1 MSNIRT
7 FGKIIEEICKEQ
19 NIKINKMSDD
29 WIIEL
34 NKDGITKYIIGYKFD
49 LNSSCTSEICN
60 DKYALFSIL
69 ENSAIPVIKHDIL
82 FRNNEKKLST
92 IAEKLNYN
100 LVLKPNNGTC
110 GNNIFHITCKDE
122 IIDAYRKMLHLG
134 NVCICPFYN
143 IKNEFRIIYLN
154 GKTEHIYKKVKPII
168 VGDGK
173 STIKELLLHFN
184 GEYYKDEKNFINK
197 KYNINYIPKDGE
209 TIEYEWRFN
218 LSKGAIISEVNED
231 EKKDLIKLASLAAE
245 KINLKFGSIDIIKTM
260 DNQYKIIEIN
270 SGVMMENLINLEK
283 EGYKIAKNIYKKAM
297 ELMLS

>member
-1 MSNIRT
+1 MINIRA

-19 NIKINKMSDD
+19 DIKINKMSDD

-34 NKDGITKYIIGYKFD
+34 NKNGITKYILGYKFD
-49 LNSSCTSEICN
+49 LNSACTSEICN

-69 ENSAIPVIKHDIL
+69 ENSAIPVIKHNIL
-82 FRNNEKKLST
+82 FNNNEEKLLT
-92 IAEKLNYN
+92 IAEELNYN

-122 IIDAYRKMLHLG
+122 VIDTYRKISKLG
-134 NVCICPFYN
+134 DVCVCPFYN

-154 GKTEHIYKKVKPII
+154 GKAEHIYKKVRPVI

-173 STIKELLLHFN
+173 STTKELLLNFN
-184 GEYYKDEKNFINK
+184 SKYYGDDKKFINK
-197 KYNINYIPKDGE
+197 KYDINYIPEDGE

-218 LSKGAIISEVNED
+218 LSKGAIISKVEKNEKD
-231 EKKDLIKLASLAAE
+231 ELSKLALLAAE

-270 SGVMMENLINLEK
+270 SGIMMENLINLE
-283 EGYKIAKNIYKKAM
+283 EDGYKIAKNIYKKAIN
-297 ELMLS
+297 LMLK